1 MIATQHA
8 TAARMLREQSYA
20 TLADLATAMR
30 VTNHEAAEFL
40 RDPIVRDRLAR
51 MVGARRVSYTRS
63 KRHLA
68 YDRVEA
74 VF

>member
-1 MIATQHA
+1 
-8 TAARMLREQSYA
+8 MLREQSYA